1 MSEKKVA
8 MLSISAGVMPS
19 ISAASSSASSGT
31 HRRCFCTTFR
41 TSMTAAFFVG
51 AFLISSSISLLS
63 ISVIISASPV
73 YIRKHE
79 IDATQNGHE
88 VRYHQPAAHKR
99 HHLEMRK
106 GRRPDPDTVRH
117 GAAVA
122 GQVIAVDTLGSLDSD
137 RRLSRRDYRS
147 PAYPEKMVDQRFDIV
162 HGTFLQRRRGQGMEG
177 LVRAVRH
184 VVDALPDDA
193 EALGH
198 FFFADHSPGITVAVH
213 GCRNLEIELIIS
225 AVGPLLPHVPLKPA
239 GSQTRPGYSP
249 FKRC

>member
-8 MLSISAGVMPS
+8 MLSISAGVIPS

-63 ISVIISASPV
+63 ISVIISSDLI
-73 YIRKHE
+73 YIRKYE

-122 GQVIAVDTLGSLDSD
+122 DQVIAVDTLGSLDSH

-147 PAYPEKMVDQRFDIV
+147 PAYPEKMVDERFDIV
-162 HGTFLQRRRGQGMEG
+162 HGTFLQRRPGQRMAGF
-177 LVRAVRH
+177 VWAVRH
-184 VVDALPDDA
+184 VVEALPDDA
-193 EALGH
+193 EALAH
-198 FFFADHSPGITVAVH
+198 LFYSDHSPVITVAIH
-213 GCRNLEIELIIS
+213 GCRDLELELIVS
-225 AVGPLLPHVPLKPA
+225 AVGPLLPHVP
-239 GSQTRPGYSP
+239 
-249 FKRC
+249 